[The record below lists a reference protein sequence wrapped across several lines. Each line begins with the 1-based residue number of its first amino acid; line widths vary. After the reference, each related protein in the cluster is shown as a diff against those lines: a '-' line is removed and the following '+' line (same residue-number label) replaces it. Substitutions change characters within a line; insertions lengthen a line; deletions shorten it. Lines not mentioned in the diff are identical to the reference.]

1 MPLHRMYTDSGKYD
15 EVILKYLMEY
25 RFGPV
30 DELISVWKSAA
41 GFEMD
46 TYELEEKL
54 LGILMLLLVQ
64 ERGRRRILEDY
75 VHHSGKE
82 RITGAYLTQTAYG
95 AFVKEYP
102 MSVFVRSLLERAYD
116 EKWPVDFVCSLALLE
131 AYSKK
136 KNWRKNS
143 FAMQR
148 RFFRNA

>member
-1 MPLHRMYTDSGKYD
+1 MLALASDVYRRGKYD

-30 DELISVWKSAA
+30 DELISVWKSAQ

-54 LGILMLLLVQ
+54 LGLLMFTSDYRK
-64 ERGRRRILEDY
+64 EGEKILEDY

-116 EKWPVDFVCSLALLE
+116 EKWPG
-131 AYSKK
+131 
-136 KNWRKNS
+136 
-143 FAMQR
+143 
-148 RFFRNA
+148 

>member
-1 MPLHRMYTDSGKYD
+1 
-15 EVILKYLMEY
+15 
-25 RFGPV
+25 
-30 DELISVWKSAA
+30 
-41 GFEMD
+41 MD

-54 LGILMLLLVQ
+54 LGLLMFTSDYRK
-64 ERGRRRILEDY
+64 EGEKILEDY

-131 AYSKK
+131 AYSKE

-148 RFFRNA
+148 RFFRNV